1 MGTSSLWVGAIMKLC
16 LQLRMLF
23 VQSQRGLIQQ
33 APRDYVNI
41 SKAFCGCIRLFG
53 WAVQA

>member
-16 LQLRMLF
+16 LHLRMLF

-41 SKAFCGCIRLFG
+41 SKALWGCIRLFG